1 LGRHKVTTT
10 SDNFGIARRITVSAR
25 TWAKK
30 LPTRPV
36 SGASWQSST
45 STSHRGRGGS
55 TLRTLGLPAPPPVNV
70 QLTPHTPQ
78 NAHCSARRR
87 LTSPPSCRHQALA
100 CRPSSQQGHTEEEAH
115 CGVRRLR
122 CAVHDDVAP
131 QGP

>member
-1 LGRHKVTTT
+1 MTLGRHKVTTT

-78 NAHCSARRR
+78 NAHCSVGLLGPPPVNVTPVVPPPGSGMPPLIPARPHGRR
-87 LTSPPSCRHQALA
+87 SPLWRTTSAVC
-100 CRPSSQQGHTEEEAH
+100 
-115 CGVRRLR
+115 
-122 CAVHDDVAP
+122 CA
-131 QGP
+131 